1 MILSHTPHI
10 HAQREERVIRIQPYT
25 EDWSKAVAEF
35 NQRVRP
41 ANVPFQL
48 PEAPAAIWPA
58 TREDRKPHQEIFL
71 ALEEGCVRGAYT
83 LKHQQF
89 SIGKQIVEIG
99 MCRMPISEGIVDKRY
114 SMVGVMLVKDALR
127 KQPLLYNLGIGDLD
141 TVIARMVLAMGWN
154 VITAVPFFFK
164 VRNGFQFL
172 KNIEHLKTTRLRRWA
187 LDAAA
192 YSGLGW
198 AGAKI
203 VDATLTRKC
212 RKAVTVEQVGEF
224 SAWTDEI
231 WQACQNRYSV
241 VAARNA
247 DVLNTLYP
255 PDNARF
261 IRVKILDGRR
271 VAGWAVLLDTVM
283 ANDKYFGN
291 MRVGSIVDCLAT
303 PEDANTVMTAA
314 TRVLED
320 RGVDLLLSNQNHPA
334 WCQGLKMAGFVKG
347 PSNFFFVASK
357 ALTKLVH
364 EIDPSGTAIHLNRG
378 DGDGLGRLLE

>member
-1 MILSHTPHI
+1 MILSPKPQQ
-10 HAQREERVIRIQPYT
+10 AQREERVIRIQPYT
-25 EDWSKAVAEF
+25 EEWSAAVSDF
-35 NQRVRP
+35 NRRVRP
-41 ANVPFQL
+41 ANVPFQVPETPAPFWL
-48 PEAPAAIWPA
+48 PRRGDQK
-58 TREDRKPHQEIFL
+58 TYQEIFL
-71 ALEEGCVRGAYT
+71 AVEDGCVRGAYT
-83 LKHQQF
+83 LKHQEF
-89 SIGKQIVEIG
+89 SAGNRIVKIG

-114 SMVGVMLVKDALR
+114 SMVGVMLIRDALR

-141 TVIARMVLAMGWN
+141 VVVARMVLAMGWS
-154 VITAVPFFFK
+154 VIKAVPFFFK

-172 KNIEHLKTTRLRRWA
+172 KNIEHLKTTRLRRWV

-198 AGAKI
+198 AGAKL
-203 VDATLTRKC
+203 VDATLTRK
-212 RKAVTVEQVGEF
+212 RHKAVTVEQVGEF

-231 WQACQNRYSV
+231 WQSCQNRYSM
-241 VAARNA
+241 VAVRDA

-261 IRVKILDGRR
+261 IRLKILDGRR

-283 ANDKYFGN
+283 ASDQYFGN
-291 MRVGSIVDCLAT
+291 MRVGSIVDCLAM
-303 PEDANTVMTAA
+303 PEDASTVMAAA

-320 RGVDLLLSNQNHPA
+320 RGVDLLLSNQSHPA
-334 WCQGLKMAGFVKG
+334 WCQGLKIAGFVAG